1 MSIRAS
7 PKTPEMQIRQR
18 MLSGQPFT
26 YERLVAW
33 AEHEFSLN
41 DSCEKV
47 VDRILWDL
55 VRDNFLKF
63 DRRHAVYVLT
73 MNAVQRQMLAA

>member
-1 MSIRAS
+1 MRARAS

-33 AEHEFSLN
+33 AEHEFSVS
-41 DSCEKV
+41 DQSERI
-47 VDRILWDL
+47 VDRVLWDL

-73 MNAVQRQMLAA
+73 TNAVQRQMLAA